1 MRFVSFIRSNLLI
14 TLWKIT
20 ILKFSRVKWPL
31 YRSIFKT
38 RSLASIYVFKVNN
51 WNTRTMCEIYSELT
65 IKTTRWRLDPMKDS
79 DLNRT
84 LNRFHALFWCFNCYV
99 WKSKRRLGHGSCRLG
114 HLPGHRWTAA
124 SVWALSRVCS
134 SKFKI
139 SLRAYTLLQAT
150 RVDPKSYFYFQDL
163 QLSELLSSCF
173 AN

>member
-20 ILKFSRVKWPL
+20 ILKFFRVKWPL

-99 WKSKRRLGHGSCRLG
+99 WKVNADWVMGHADWVIFQVTAGRLL
-114 HLPGHRWTAA
+114 
-124 SVWALSRVCS
+124 LSELYQEFVLVS
-134 SKFKI
+134 SKF
-139 SLRAYTLLQAT
+139 L
-150 RVDPKSYFYFQDL
+150 
-163 QLSELLSSCF
+163 
-173 AN
+173 